1 VSAADGVMSTRRRA
15 GAVLGVC
22 LLGFLAGQV
31 LAAVLIGL
39 GAALAHYPGG
49 LSALARSSTPP
60 WWANA
65 LSLVGLWAGFGVAV
79 AYASGPRGIGALPGA
94 WRVRPSDG
102 LYVLLGA
109 ACQLA
114 VALIY
119 APFHVRGFGRPVH
132 HLFGAASGASLALLG
147 VMTSLCAPVLEE
159 WFFRGVVFRALE
171 AGAGGPGAVATF
183 VAAVTSAALFA
194 LAHAEAL
201 QFAGLA
207 LLGVV
212 LAYLVARTRRLVPS
226 VITHASFNSVAF
238 AALLV
243 QRAR

>member
-1 VSAADGVMSTRRRA
+1 MSAADGVVSTPRRA
-15 GAVLGVC
+15 GVALLAC
-22 LLGFLAGQV
+22 LLGFLAGEV

-49 LSALARSSTPP
+49 LNALARTSTPP

-65 LSLVGLWAGFGVAV
+65 LSLVGLWAGLGAAI
-79 AYASGPRGIGALPGA
+79 AYASGPRGIGPLPDA
-94 WRVRPSDG
+94 WRVKPSDG
-102 LYVLLGA
+102 LYVVLGA

-119 APFHVRGFGRPVH
+119 APFHVRGFGQPVH

-147 VMTSLCAPVLEE
+147 VMTSVCAPVVEE
-159 WFFRGVVFRALE
+159 WFFRGVVFRAIE
-171 AGAGGPGAVATF
+171 AGAGGPGAAATL
-183 VAAVTSAALFA
+183 VAAVSSALLFA